1 MHAPVEI
8 PQADKRVCYA
18 LFEQRRYARS
28 CLTIHT
34 SATSQIEHARCT
46 TTLL

>member
-1 MHAPVEI
+1 MHVHVEI
-8 PQADKRVCYA
+8 PQADMRVCYT

-28 CLTIHT
+28 CLIIHT

-46 TTLL
+46 TALL